1 MKLNRPLI
9 AAAYLVALLMVLLPM
24 IEILLSVWPLR
35 FNQTAWRF
43 GTVGLFSQAA
53 MTPLVGAILLFATAF
68 FLGHRK
74 SLLAAGVVTG
84 IIAVVLLAT
93 IPLFGL
99 DAVQMRSQ
107 VRAETTRAFDISA
120 MLAAIKLFGL
130 FVVSALLTVGAI
142 KAARNNAPRRAVPD
156 NEPLLAKR

>member
-1 MKLNRPLI
+1 
-9 AAAYLVALLMVLLPM
+9 
-24 IEILLSVWPLR
+24 
-35 FNQTAWRF
+35 
-43 GTVGLFSQAA
+43 
-53 MTPLVGAILLFATAF
+53 
-68 FLGHRK
+68 
-74 SLLAAGVVTG
+74 LLAAGVVTG